1 MALYYF
7 ESKIT
12 HTFSMEQDLNE
23 GVLIDFRLFLI
34 WKFSKFKMK
43 MGWLRSPVGRGAQ
56 PLLATPWLRHYP
68 SPIRAKYYFQP
79 CTIPCHQNREKIV
92 D

>member
-1 MALYYF
+1 MSVNDSQSRFDFERLNEFFQIFVCLDNCFIDKKMALYYF

-34 WKFSKFKMK
+34 
-43 MGWLRSPVGRGAQ
+43 
-56 PLLATPWLRHYP
+56 
-68 SPIRAKYYFQP
+68 
-79 CTIPCHQNREKIV
+79 
-92 D
+92 